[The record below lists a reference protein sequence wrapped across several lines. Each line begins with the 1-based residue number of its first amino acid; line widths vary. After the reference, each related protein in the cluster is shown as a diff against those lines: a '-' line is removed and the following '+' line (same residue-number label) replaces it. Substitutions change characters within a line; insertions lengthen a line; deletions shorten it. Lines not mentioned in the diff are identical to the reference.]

1 MRRIALIAAPLLLLA
16 ARASAH
22 TVTPGTTG
30 FADGLQHPFLLPA
43 HVMVLL
49 GVGFLLGAQEIA
61 RWRMPLYAGLGGLL
75 AGLVIGPLVA
85 APELDAALVIAL
97 LVSAVVLGGLNALSR
112 PLPLSLLSLLV
123 TLPLAAIGLDSAPE
137 GSLQQIVAALSA
149 TALAV
154 IFALLNLMMLANY
167 AATNARQNPGQSWQ
181 ATGLR
186 VVGSWIAAA
195 AILVLAL
202 QLRGV

>member
-1 MRRIALIAAPLLLLA
+1 MKRIALIGAPLLFIA

-30 FADGLQHPFLLPA
+30 FTDGLQHPFLLPA

-49 GVGFLLGAQEIA
+49 GVGLLLGAQEMT

-75 AGLVIGPLVA
+75 AGLAVGPFVVS
-85 APELDAALVIAL
+85 PELDAALVVVL
-97 LVSAVVLGGLNALSR
+97 LASAAVLGGLNALAR
-112 PLPLSLLSLLV
+112 PLPASLLSLFAI
-123 TLPLAAIGLDSAPE
+123 LPLAAIGLDSAPE

-154 IFALLNLMMLANY
+154 VFALLNLMMLANH
-167 AATNARQNPGQSWQ
+167 AATNARQSWQ
-181 ATGLR
+181 AIGLR

-202 QLRGV
+202 QLRGI

>member
-1 MRRIALIAAPLLLLA
+1 MKRIALIAAPLLFAA

-30 FADGLQHPFLLPA
+30 FTDGLQHPFLLPA

-49 GVGFLLGAQEIA
+49 GVGLLLGAQEMA
-61 RWRMPLYAGLGGLL
+61 RWRLPLYAGLGGLL
-75 AGLVIGPLVA
+75 AGLAIGPFVA
-85 APELDAALVIAL
+85 TPELDAALVIAL
-97 LVSAVVLGGLNALSR
+97 LVSAAVLGGLNALAR
-112 PLPLSLLSLLV
+112 PLPPALLSFLAV
-123 TLPLAAIGLDSAPE
+123 LPLAAVGLDSAPE

-154 IFALLNLMMLANY
+154 IFALLNLMMLANH
-167 AATNARQNPGQSWQ
+167 AATNARQAWQ
-181 ATGLR
+181 AIGLR

-202 QLRGV
+202 QLRGL